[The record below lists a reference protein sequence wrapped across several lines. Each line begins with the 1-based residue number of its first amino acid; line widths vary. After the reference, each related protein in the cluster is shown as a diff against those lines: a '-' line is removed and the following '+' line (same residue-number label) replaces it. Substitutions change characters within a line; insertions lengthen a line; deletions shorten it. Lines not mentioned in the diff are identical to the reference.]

1 MRELISVKKKEKKHR
16 RGMNGQTLSP
26 NPHQQGKSHHRASS
40 AILCLAVCVRD
51 IMTTAGMCGKSVPH
65 VLRQN
70 GSVLQ
75 QYRANQCDFVLKSS
89 NSERKRTSVA
99 FKYSLQMKTENI
111 YTFYPWVFF
120 CVCVCVCVCLF
131 QANLKLYLQ
140 SPFPFLTGYVCRP
153 HGKTAST
160 TGYVCRPYSQTAS
173 TIRLHL

>member
-1 MRELISVKKKEKKHR
+1 MRGSTQSLFWRRKFSCRSGWDSSSQPFNHESGALPTSYTKSV
-16 RGMNGQTLSP
+16 LSS

-51 IMTTAGMCGKSVPH
+51 IMTTAGMCGKSVPC

-99 FKYSLQMKTENI
+99 FKYCLQI
-111 YTFYPWVFF
+111 
-120 CVCVCVCVCLF
+120 VCVCVSFSGQLEALLAVPFSLF
-131 QANLKLYLQ
+131 DGL
-140 SPFPFLTGYVCRP
+140 
-153 HGKTAST
+153 
-160 TGYVCRPYSQTAS
+160 
-173 TIRLHL
+173 RL